1 MLSALLFRRRREE
14 EDSAECDAKKYCNF
28 SLKRLEKYKMYAII
42 ITVSTH
48 FD

>member
-1 MLSALLFRRRREE
+1 VEYGREQIRQK
-14 EDSAECDAKKYCNF
+14 ATGKNPVIF
-28 SLKRLEKYKMYAII
+28 SGKRLEKYEMYAII

>member
-1 MLSALLFRRRREE
+1 MLSAMFFQRTSEA
-14 EDSAECDAKKYCNF
+14 EDTAERKAKKYCNF
-28 SLKRLEKYKMYAII
+28 SAKRLEKYKMYVII